1 MKMIKKRLKVTQTDY
16 KNRKINCIFKMTN
29 TMLATSENQRKYI
42 FLDEI
47 KILKSFFIKGF
58 WFVRKP
64 FSPSDTLKTRESR
77 TSINIL
83 SNV

>member
-1 MKMIKKRLKVTQTDY
+1 MLLKFTRLYKEKEIFSKGREMKMIKRRLKVTQTDY

-42 FLDEI
+42 FLDDV

-58 WFVRKP
+58 
-64 FSPSDTLKTRESR
+64 
-77 TSINIL
+77 
-83 SNV
+83 